1 MPVAGA
7 GGVGVQKIPGFL
19 QSLGS
24 KAGAGILHGQC
35 KKLPLP
41 LYGQRYAPA
50 RRAVAHSVVQQVY
63 HGTGHITAGGG
74 KHGGDFLL
82 HQRKRK
88 PLGGA
93 QVVGGS
99 GKLCQPL
106 PCRKIRL
113 SGRLGIHGAQR
124 RQILPGAVAGAQNGV
139 RLPCLGGG
147 QLVLGE
153 KLGVAAYNSQ
163 RRF

>member
-19 QSLGS
+19 QCFGG
-24 KAGAGILHGQC
+24 KAGAGILHGQA

-41 LYGQRYAPA
+41 LHGQRNAPA
-50 RRAVAHSVVQQVY
+50 RRAVAHGVVQQVY
-63 HGTGHITAGGG
+63 HGTGHVAAGGG
-74 KHGGDFLL
+74 QGGGNVLL

-88 PLGGA
+88 PLGSA
-93 QVVGGS
+93 QVTGGS

-113 SGRLGIHGAQR
+113 GGGLGVHGAQR
-124 RQILPGAVAGAQNGV
+124 RQIFPGAVAGAQDRIG
-139 RLPCLGGG
+139 LPGLRGG
-147 QLVLGE
+147 QLILGE
-153 KLGVAAYNSQ
+153 KLGVAAYDGQ